1 MRRPTSVLAFVFVLG
16 ACLDARSPP
25 RLSGGGGN
33 GGVPAAASRPAE
45 TERELF
51 GLPYVAEAPLPEAH
65 RVDED
70 TSEGNGSGWGRGA
83 GGLGPPG
90 VTPPDVIPGPMTVHG
105 SLDKEMIRRV
115 VRRHINE
122 VKYCYEQE
130 LVRKRRL
137 EGQAIFEFK
146 ISPGGEVAT
155 ARLRG
160 STLRSPRAES
170 CVVAAIR
177 RWSFPYPLAH
187 DVVTV
192 SDPFYF
198 NPGDA
203 DFTPTPPAQSAREI
217 DDLWRQRGLGP

>member
-1 MRRPTSVLAFVFVLG
+1 MRRPPIGLALVFVLG

-25 RLSGGGGN
+25 PSCGGGN
-33 GGVPAAASRPAE
+33 GGGPPAAPRP
-45 TERELF
+45 TGIERAPFE
-51 GLPYVAEAPLPEAH
+51 PNDVIEAPLPEAH
-65 RVDED
+65 KIDGD

-105 SLDKEMIRRV
+105 SLDKEIIRRV
-115 VRRHINE
+115 VRRHIDE

-137 EGQAIFEFK
+137 KGQTIFEFK

-155 ARLRG
+155 ARLRR

-177 RWSFPYPLAH
+177 RWSFPCPLAH

-217 DDLWRQRGLGP
+217 DDLWRQHGLGP